1 MNRTEEIV
9 KLGLLKKSGKIKPEE
24 LKNHYI
30 KCNTIN
36 DLDLTLK
43 LYRIVSYKRII
54 ESLKNK
60 CLDMSN
66 PSTWEDPDETY
77 LLNNRRIDLTNG
89 TTVSLDRI
97 KKRLYCQCWS
107 INEESEALWKIRSLK
122 ENGYRM
128 VYFENC
134 EPVKIKYSVE
144 DGAVC
149 FENYE
154 MVRIKSSGDKLIKS
168 LFDINNPLHS
178 QSCFIGRVK
187 YLNKEDINKSRENKV
202 SECVICDGAMP
213 MIESL
218 FFKQNA
224 YEYENEVRLVFLAPE
239 HIDEDYCY
247 EKKIWEKHHQFNIDI
262 NDVIE
267 EITFHPKL
275 DDDKC
280 AEMKTELGKL
290 GYNTKNINKSQIF
303 TSDDR
308 TLLF

>member
-1 MNRTEEIV
+1 M
-9 KLGLLKKSGKIKPEE
+9 
-24 LKNHYI
+24 
-30 KCNTIN
+30 
-36 DLDLTLK
+36 
-43 LYRIVSYKRII
+43 
-54 ESLKNK
+54 
-60 CLDMSN
+60 
-66 PSTWEDPDETY
+66 
-77 LLNNRRIDLTNG
+77 
-89 TTVSLDRI
+89 
-97 KKRLYCQCWS
+97 
-107 INEESEALWKIRSLK
+107 
-122 ENGYRM
+122 
-128 VYFENC
+128 
-134 EPVKIKYSVE
+134 
-144 DGAVC
+144 
-149 FENYE
+149 
-154 MVRIKSSGDKLIKS
+154 
-168 LFDINNPLHS
+168 
-178 QSCFIGRVK
+178 
-187 YLNKEDINKSRENKV
+187 